1 MESRNQNE
9 VIVQGLNSRSVDLK
23 TRSLDLEKI
32 RTPELSLLSP
42 KRDEIASPGVG
53 REEILVAY
61 ADRLRNSYRQN
72 ENGFRD
78 GLAMLAETIDRGQ
91 AIAIFCSCRGGEMC
105 HADVVKMAIEK
116 VGVYLKE
123 RQSASMAPAMESA
136 QRPQPALAGN
146 IRTERAITEILSYSE
161 NDRLLA
167 RIDDTD
173 GRSRSEHSEYLN
185 QFSQFAREAYEQ
197 GATTRDGILVLPTDQ
212 PALAKPLAIST
223 NEHAVKR
230 LTRILGD
237 EKRAAE
243 LAPEVIE
250 AGHKIAGFTPDRETT
265 LKVFSSIYESLEG
278 KYDFLPNDQPAERSE
293 SSSERFNRNLQ
304 SITRLAGEMSEL
316 EPADGLAAGAGVND
330 DPRDEVEYS
339 YESKEGPPA
348 IPQAADGE
356 KVSSLLGIGYER
368 IDLREPLISKLIA
381 QTSADERE
389 RWFNDRFQRIDRDLE
404 RGVPISEIL
413 QRFRKTVYQTSM
425 HDPANAREALADL
438 KIASA
443 YVDHQLMHPE
453 SRLRHE
459 NERYRNYASML
470 ESAST
475 RSEVISAASAIRLEN
490 AKDGLAWTNGEMD
503 GLRPLTAREM
513 QFLFTEVSPRH
524 YTSEMTVSR
533 LAYSHAGVSRN
544 ATTNALMRDEI
555 PPSPEARTL
564 IDSLESRLERRYEKD
579 SISATK
585 HFLESLRTPDHELR
599 YRNSF
604 DHSEVYRKLP
614 PAEKDFVYNR
624 AVQQKEYLQDA
635 AAVRQS
641 IKRDLIELLSGRP
654 ISFNDDL
661 AAQTSRVIELHLG
674 KSDFPIDRDKVAALG
689 HEVGERIRR
698 EIQSQ
703 ERSVNSRAVQRANM
717 NGFDNG
723 SPHNEKDPL
732 VRQPIK
738 ERSFEQT
745 YSR

>member
-9 VIVQGLNSRSVDLK
+9 VIVQGLNNRSVDLK
-23 TRSLDLEKI
+23 TRSLDLGKI
-32 RTPELSLLSP
+32 QTPELRLLSP
-42 KRDEIASPGVG
+42 KRDEVAFQGVG
-53 REEILVAY
+53 REGILVAY
-61 ADRLRNSYRQN
+61 ANRLRNSYRLN

-91 AIAIFCSCRGGEMC
+91 TIAISCSCRSGEMC

-123 RQSASMAPAMESA
+123 RQRTTVERTMGSA
-136 QRPQPALAGN
+136 QRPAPDLLRN
-146 IRTERAITEILSYSE
+146 VRTERAITEILSFSE

-173 GRSRSEHSEYLN
+173 GRSRGEHSDYLN
-185 QFSQFAREAYEQ
+185 RFSQFAREAYEQ
-197 GATTRDGILVLPTDQ
+197 GATARDGILVVPTDG

-243 LAPEVIE
+243 LAPEIVE
-250 AGHKIAGFTPDRETT
+250 AGHKIAGFSPDRETT
-265 LKVFSSIYESLEG
+265 LKIFSSIYESLEG
-278 KYDFLPNDQPAERSE
+278 KYDFLPNDQTGERNE
-293 SSSERFNRNLQ
+293 SASARFERNLQ
-304 SITRLAGEMSEL
+304 SITRLAREMGEL
-316 EPADGLAAGAGVND
+316 EPADGLAAGSGVAAH
-330 DPRDEVEYS
+330 DETEYS
-339 YESKEGPPA
+339 YEIKEGPPS
-348 IPQAADGE
+348 IPQAADRE
-356 KVSSLLGIGYER
+356 KMSSLLGVGYER
-368 IDLREPLISKLIA
+368 IDLREPLISKLIS
-381 QTSADERE
+381 QTSAEERE
-389 RWFNDRFQRIDRDLE
+389 RWFNDRFQSIDRALE
-404 RGVPISEIL
+404 SGVPVSGIL
-413 QRFRKTVYQTSM
+413 QRFRETAYQTSI

-443 YVDHQLMHPE
+443 YVEHQLKHPE

-459 NERYRNYASML
+459 NERYRKYASML
-470 ESAST
+470 ENAST

-503 GLRPLTAREM
+503 GLRPLTAKEM
-513 QFLFTEVSPRH
+513 QFLFTEVSPPN
-524 YTSEMTVSR
+524 YTSEMTVAR
-533 LAYSHAGVSRN
+533 LAYSHAGVSRK
-544 ATTNALMRDEI
+544 ATTNALMRGEI
-555 PPSPEARTL
+555 DPSPEARTL

-604 DHSEVYRKLP
+604 DHSETYRKLP
-614 PAEKDFVYNR
+614 PAEKDFVYQR

-641 IKRDLIELLSGRP
+641 IKEDLIEFLSGRP
-654 ISFNDDL
+654 ISINDDL
-661 AAQTSRVIELHLG
+661 AEQTSRVIELHLG
-674 KSDFPIDRDKVAALG
+674 SRGLSVDRDKVAALG
-689 HEVGERIRR
+689 HEVGETIRK
-698 EIQSQ
+698 ELQSQ
-703 ERSVNSRAVQRANM
+703 ELRLNSRAVQRATM

-723 SPHNEKDPL
+723 SPHNEKDPS
-732 VRQPIK
+732 VRRPIK
-738 ERSFEQT
+738 ERSFEHT
-745 YSR
+745 YTR

>member
-9 VIVQGLNSRSVDLK
+9 VIVLGLNSRSVDLK

-32 RTPELSLLSP
+32 RTPELLLLSP
-42 KRDEIASPGVG
+42 KRDEVAFPGVS
-53 REEILVAY
+53 REGILVAY

-91 AIAIFCSCRGGEMC
+91 TIAISCSCRGGEMC

-123 RQSASMAPAMESA
+123 REPATIVPTIENA
-136 QRPQPALAGN
+136 QRPQSALTRN
-146 IRTERAITEILSYSE
+146 VRTERAVTEILSYSN

-173 GRSRSEHSEYLN
+173 GRSRSEHSDYLN
-185 QFSQFAREAYEQ
+185 RYSQFAREAYEQ
-197 GATTRDGILVLPTDQ
+197 GATARDGILVLPTDA
-212 PALAKPLAIST
+212 PAHAKPLAIST

-243 LAPEVIE
+243 LAPEIVE

-265 LKVFSSIYESLEG
+265 LNVFSSIYESLEG

-316 EPADGLAAGAGVND
+316 EPSDGLAAGSGVAAH
-330 DPRDEVEYS
+330 DEPEYS
-339 YESKEGPPA
+339 YETNGKHPT
-348 IPQAADGE
+348 IPQAADRENG
-356 KVSSLLGIGYER
+356 SSLLGIGYER
-368 IDLREPLISKLIA
+368 IDLREPLIAKLIS
-381 QTSADERE
+381 QTSAEERE
-389 RWFNDRFQRIDRDLE
+389 RWFNDRFQRIDQDLE
-404 RGVPISEIL
+404 RGVPVSEIL
-413 QRFRKTVYQTSM
+413 QRFRETVYQTSM
-425 HDPANAREALADL
+425 HDPANAQEALADL

-443 YVDHQLMHPE
+443 YVEHQLNNPE
-453 SRLRHE
+453 SRLRHV
-459 NERYRNYASML
+459 NERYRKYASML

-490 AKDGLAWTNGEMD
+490 AKDGLAWTNGEME
-503 GLRPLTAREM
+503 GLRPLTAKEM

-533 LAYSHAGVSRN
+533 LAYSHAGVSRK
-544 ATTNALMRDEI
+544 ATTNALMRSEI
-555 PPSPEARTL
+555 LPSPEARTL

-585 HFLESLRTPDHELR
+585 HFLESLRTPDQELR

-604 DHSEVYRKLP
+604 DHSDTYRKLP
-614 PAEKDFVYNR
+614 PAEKDYVYQR

-641 IKRDLIELLSGRP
+641 IKQELIELLSGRP
-654 ISFNDDL
+654 ISVNDDL

-674 KSDFPIDRDKVAALG
+674 KSSLSIDRDKVAALG

-703 ERSVNSRAVQRANM
+703 ERSVNSRAVQRASM
-717 NGFDNG
+717 SGFDNG
-723 SPHNEKDPL
+723 SPHNEKDPS

-738 ERSFEQT
+738 ERSFEHT

>member
-9 VIVQGLNSRSVDLK
+9 VIVQELNERSVGQK

-32 RTPELSLLSP
+32 QTPELWLLSP
-42 KRDEIASPGVG
+42 KRDEIAFPGVS

-61 ADRLRNSYRQN
+61 ADRLRKSYRQN

-91 AIAIFCSCRGGEMC
+91 AIAISCSCRGGEMC

-116 VGVYLKE
+116 VGLYLKE
-123 RQSASMAPAMESA
+123 REQATMAPAIENA
-136 QRPQPALAGN
+136 QRPQPALTRN
-146 IRTERAITEILSYSE
+146 IRTERAIAEILSYSE

-173 GRSRSEHSEYLN
+173 GRSRSEHSDWLN
-185 QFSQFAREAYEQ
+185 RHSQFAREAYEQ

-230 LTRILGD
+230 LSRILGD

-243 LAPEVIE
+243 LAPEIVE

-316 EPADGLAAGAGVND
+316 EPADGV

-339 YESKEGPPA
+339 YETNGEHPT
-348 IPQAADGE
+348 IPQAADPE
-356 KVSSLLGIGYER
+356 RMSSHLGVGYER
-368 IDLREPLISKLIA
+368 IDLREPLISKLIS
-381 QTSADERE
+381 QTSAEERE
-389 RWFNDRFQRIDRDLE
+389 RWFNDRFQRIDRELE
-404 RGVPISEIL
+404 RGVPVSEIL
-413 QRFRKTVYQTSM
+413 QRFRETVYQTSM

-443 YVDHQLMHPE
+443 YVEHQLMHPE

-459 NERYRNYASML
+459 NERYRKYASML
-470 ESAST
+470 ESART
-475 RSEVISAASAIRLEN
+475 RSEVITAASAIRLEN

-503 GLRPLTAREM
+503 GLRPLTAKEM
-513 QFLFTEVSPRH
+513 QFLFTEVSPRY

-533 LAYSHAGVSRN
+533 LAYSHAGVSRK
-544 ATTNALMRDEI
+544 ATTKALMRGEI
-555 PPSPEARTL
+555 LPSPEARTL

-585 HFLESLRTPDHELR
+585 HFLESLRTPDQELR
-599 YRNSF
+599 HRNSF
-604 DHSEVYRKLP
+604 DHSETYRKLP
-614 PAEKDFVYNR
+614 PAEKDFVYQR

-635 AAVRQS
+635 AAVRRS
-641 IKRDLIELLSGRP
+641 IKQDLIELLSGRP
-654 ISFNDDL
+654 ISINDDL

-674 KSDFPIDRDKVAALG
+674 DRGLSIDRDKVVALG
-689 HEVGERIRR
+689 HEVGEKIRK
-698 EIQSQ
+698 ELQSQ
-703 ERSVNSRAVQRANM
+703 ERNSRAVQRENL
-717 NGFDNG
+717 NGFDTG
-723 SPHNEKDPL
+723 APHNEKDST

-738 ERSFEQT
+738 ERSFEHT
-745 YSR
+745 FTR

>member
-9 VIVQGLNSRSVDLK
+9 VIVQGLNERSVGLK
-23 TRSLDLEKI
+23 KRSLDLEKI
-32 RTPELSLLSP
+32 QTPELWLLSP
-42 KRDEIASPGVG
+42 KRDEIAFPGVS

-91 AIAIFCSCRGGEMC
+91 AIAISCSCRGGEMC

-116 VGVYLKE
+116 VGVYLKDRE
-123 RQSASMAPAMESA
+123 QAIMAPAMESA
-136 QRPQPALAGN
+136 QRPQPSLARN
-146 IRTERAITEILSYSE
+146 VRTERAITEILSYSE

-173 GRSRSEHSEYLN
+173 GRSRSEHSDYLN
-185 QFSQFAREAYEQ
+185 RYSQFAREAYEQ

-212 PALAKPLAIST
+212 PTLAKPLAIST

-230 LTRILGD
+230 LTKILGD

-243 LAPEVIE
+243 LAPEIVE

-278 KYDFLPNDQPAERSE
+278 KYDFLPNDQSAERSE
-293 SSSERFNRNLQ
+293 SSSERFYRNLQ
-304 SITRLAGEMSEL
+304 SITRLAREMGEL
-316 EPADGLAAGAGVND
+316 EPADCLAAGAGVAAH
-330 DPRDEVEYS
+330 DEVEYP
-339 YESKEGPPA
+339 YETSGDQPT
-348 IPQAADGE
+348 IPQAADRE

-368 IDLREPLISKLIA
+368 IDLREPLISKLIS
-381 QTSADERE
+381 QTSAEERE

-404 RGVPISEIL
+404 SGVPVSDIL
-413 QRFRKTVYQTSM
+413 QRFRETVYQTSI
-425 HDPANAREALADL
+425 HDPASAREALADL

-443 YVDHQLMHPE
+443 YVEHQLMHPE

-459 NERYRNYASML
+459 NERYRKYASML

-475 RSEVISAASAIRLEN
+475 RSEVISAASTIRLEN

-503 GLRPLTAREM
+503 GARPLTAKEM
-513 QFLFTEVSPRH
+513 QFLFTEVSPPH
-524 YTSEMTVSR
+524 YTSEMTVAR
-533 LAYSHAGVSRN
+533 LAYSHAGVSRK
-544 ATTNALMRDEI
+544 ATTNALMRSEI
-555 PPSPEARTL
+555 VPSPEARTL
-564 IDSLESRLERRYEKD
+564 IDSLESRLDRRYEKD

-585 HFLESLRTPDHELR
+585 HFLESLRTPDQELR

-604 DHSEVYRKLP
+604 DHSETYRKLP
-614 PAEKDFVYNR
+614 PAEKDFVYQR

-635 AAVRQS
+635 AAVRRS
-641 IKRDLIELLSGRP
+641 IKQDLIELLSGKP
-654 ISFNDDL
+654 ISINDDL

-674 KSDFPIDRDKVAALG
+674 DRGLSIDRDKVVALG
-689 HEVGERIRR
+689 HEVGEKIRK
-698 EIQSQ
+698 ELQSQ
-703 ERSVNSRAVQRANM
+703 ERNSRAVQRDNL
-717 NGFDNG
+717 NGFDIG
-723 SPHNEKDPL
+723 APHNEKDST

-738 ERSFEQT
+738 ERSFEHT
-745 YSR
+745 FTR